1 MVVLLPNVVVSRRSP
16 TSRWPPANRTILISC
31 LEIAS
36 SLRLNQSIGMR
47 SSTST
52 PLWRRWMLLPP
63 KGKAHNHRRPGFC
76 T

>member
-1 MVVLLPNVVVSRRSP
+1 MVVLLLNAVVSRRSP
-16 TSRWPPANRTILISC
+16 TSRWPPANRKILVFC

-36 SLRLNQSIGMR
+36 LPRLNQSTGMR

-52 PLWRRWMLLPP
+52 PFWRRWTLLPL
-63 KGKAHNHRRPGFC
+63 KGKARNPCCPGFC